1 MIRPAADNRGATS
14 PAGLETPGR
23 VVGARLS
30 VIGARWRR
38 ASSLLL
44 VACSLLGSGPAPA
57 ADKVHV
63 EFWTMS
69 LKPKFTA
76 YFKTLVKQYEAGHPS
91 VELEWVDVPW
101 DALQTKLT
109 AAIVAGSAPSLVQLN
124 VPWAYDYALHGALRP
139 IDELLGEDRKNYT
152 DGAIADL
159 TFNGKVYGF
168 PHYNSVNVMAYNA
181 ALFKQ
186 AGITRI
192 PTTRDEQLAAAKEIR
207 ARTGQYGFS
216 PALGKI
222 AGLMMEEGLPLV
234 ENGKAVFNSPAH
246 VAFIAKFAEAY
257 KSGGLLKDKLFS
269 EDNYPASID
278 AYKSGRMA
286 MLEAPPSALTR
297 VRDDAKDIYAVTDVA
312 PVPIGSRGIAAG
324 GWLFHFA
331 MPRGT
336 TGSVA
341 SEAAQFAKFLTN
353 DDNQLEFAKLAGAF
367 PTAKKAIADPHFQKL
382 RTDAG
387 AYEKAMAIGAQRMD
401 VVRTLYVAGVP
412 GFERLNKRLQDSV
425 EAAIIGR
432 KDIKAALDEAVA
444 FWNSKL
450 GP

>member
-1 MIRPAADNRGATS
+1 MIRLAAAADATS
-14 PAGLETPGR
+14 RAKL
-23 VVGARLS
+23 LS
-30 VIGARWRR
+30 RMELVR
-38 ASSLLL
+38 AKLSFSLLL
-44 VACSLLGSGPAPA
+44 TACIVLASGPAPA

-69 LKPKFTA
+69 LKPKFTP
-76 YFKTLVKQYEAGHPS
+76 YFRTLVTRYETAHPN

-109 AAIVAGSAPSLVQLN
+109 AAIVAGSAPALAQLN
-124 VPWAYDYALHGALRP
+124 VPWAYDYALHGALRS
-139 IDELLGEDRKNYT
+139 IDDLLGEDRANYT
-152 DGAIADL
+152 EGAIADL
-159 TFNGKVYGF
+159 TFKGKIYGF
-168 PHYNSVNVMAYNA
+168 PHYNSVNVMAYNK
-181 ALFKQ
+181 ALFRQ
-186 AGITRI
+186 AGITQI
-192 PTTRDEQLAAAKEIR
+192 PVTRDEQLAVAKQIR

-222 AGLMMEEGLPLV
+222 AGLFLEEGLPLI
-234 ENGKAVFNSPAH
+234 ENGKAMFNSPAH
-246 VAFIAKFAEAY
+246 VAFITKLADAY
-257 KSGGLLKDKLFS
+257 KAGGLLKDKLFS

-312 PVPIGSRGIAAG
+312 PVPIGGPGIAAG

-331 MPRGT
+331 MPKGAAEN
-336 TGSVA
+336 VA
-341 SEAAQFAKFLTN
+341 REAAQFAKFLTN
-353 DDNQLEFAKLAGAF
+353 AENQLEFAKLAGAF
-367 PTAKKAIADPHFQKL
+367 PTAKKAVADPHFQKL

-387 AYEKAMAIGAQRMD
+387 AYEKAMAIGAKRMD

-412 GFERLNKRLQDSV
+412 GFERLNKRLQDAV

-432 KDIKAALDEAVA
+432 KDVKTALDEAVA

>member
-1 MIRPAADNRGATS
+1 MTARAYAKWIGALVLCGLFTATDATAADN
-14 PAGLETPGR
+14 
-23 VVGARLS
+23 
-30 VIGARWRR
+30 
-38 ASSLLL
+38 
-44 VACSLLGSGPAPA
+44 
-57 ADKVHV
+57 VHV

-69 LKPKFTA
+69 LRPKFTA
-76 YFKTLVKQYEAGHPS
+76 YFKQLVKTYESSHPN

-101 DALQTKLT
+101 DTLQTKLT
-109 AAIVAGSAPSLVQLN
+109 AAIVAGSAPALVQLN
-124 VPWAYDYALHGALRP
+124 VPWAYDYALYGALRP
-139 IDELLGEDRKNYT
+139 IDDLLGDDRENYT
-152 DGAIADL
+152 EGSIADL
-159 TFNGKVYGF
+159 TFKGKVYGF
-168 PHYNSVNVMAYNA
+168 PHYNSVNVMAYNRT
-181 ALFKQ
+181 LFKE

-192 PTTRDEQLAAAKEIR
+192 PATRDEQLDAAKKIK
-207 ARTGQYGFS
+207 ARSGQYGFS

-222 AGLMMEEGLPLV
+222 AGVFLEEGLPLV

-246 VAFIAKFAEAY
+246 VALITKLADAY

-278 AYKSGRMA
+278 AYKSGRIA

-297 VRDDAKDIYAVTDVA
+297 VRDDAPDIYAATDVA
-312 PVPIGSRGIAAG
+312 PVPIGAPGVVAG

-336 TGSVA
+336 SGNVA
-341 SEAAQFAKFLTN
+341 IEAARFAKFLTN
-353 DDNQLEFAKLAGAF
+353 DEHQLEFAKLAGAF
-367 PTAKKAIADPHFQKL
+367 PTAKKAIADPHFQQL

-387 AYEKAMAIGAQRMD
+387 AYEKAMAIGAKRMS

-412 GFERLNKRLQDSV
+412 GFERLNKRLQDAV

-432 KDIKAALDEAVA
+432 RDVKAALDDAVA

-450 GP
+450 VP

>member
-1 MIRPAADNRGATS
+1 M
-14 PAGLETPGR
+14 L
-23 VVGARLS
+23 
-30 VIGARWRR
+30 
-38 ASSLLL
+38 SLLSM
-44 VACSLLGSGPAPA
+44 ACILLSPGPAPA

-76 YFKTLVKQYEAGHPS
+76 YFRTLVDRYEKTHPNI
-91 VELEWVDVPW
+91 ELEWVDVPW

-109 AAIVAGSAPSLVQLN
+109 AAIVAGSAPALAQLN

-139 IDELLGEDRKNYT
+139 IDDLLGEDRASYT

-159 TFNGKVYGF
+159 TFKGRIYGF
-168 PHYNSVNVMAYNA
+168 PHYNSVNVMAYNT
-181 ALFKQ
+181 ALFRQ
-186 AGITRI
+186 AGITHI
-192 PTTRDEQLAAAKEIR
+192 PVTRDEQLAVAKEIK

-222 AGLMMEEGLPLV
+222 AGLFLEEGLPLI

-246 VAFIAKFAEAY
+246 VAFITK
-257 KSGGLLKDKLFS
+257 LKDKLFS

-297 VRDDAKDIYAVTDVA
+297 VRDDAKDVYAVTDVA
-312 PVPIGSRGIAAG
+312 PVPIGGRGIAAG

-331 MPRGT
+331 MPKGT
-336 TGSVA
+336 PENVA
-341 SEAAQFAKFLTN
+341 REAAQFAKFLTN
-353 DDNQLEFAKLAGAF
+353 DENQLEFAKLAGAF
-367 PTAKKAIADPHFQKL
+367 PTAKKAVADPHFQKL

-387 AYEKAMAIGAQRMD
+387 AYEKAMAIGAKRMD
-401 VVRTLYVAGVP
+401 IVRTLYVAGVP
-412 GFERLNKRLQDSV
+412 GFERLNKRLQDAV

-432 KDIKAALDEAVA
+432 KDVKAALDEAAA

>member
-1 MIRPAADNRGATS
+1 MSRSRRRFGQLCAIVAIICTLFTAD
-14 PAGLETPGR
+14 
-23 VVGARLS
+23 AR
-30 VIGARWRR
+30 A
-38 ASSLLL
+38 
-44 VACSLLGSGPAPA
+44 A

-69 LKPKFTA
+69 LKPKFTP
-76 YFKTLVKQYEAGHPS
+76 YFKTLVQQYEAAHPN

-101 DALQTKLT
+101 DVMQTKLT
-109 AAIVAGSAPSLVQLN
+109 AAIVARSAPALVQLN
-124 VPWAYDYALHGALRP
+124 VPWAYDYSLYGALRQV
-139 IDELLGEDRKNYT
+139 DDLLGEDRALYT

-168 PHYNSVNVMAYNA
+168 PHYNSVNVMAYNKT
-181 ALFKQ
+181 LFKQ

-192 PTTRDEQLAAAKEIR
+192 PSTLDEQLAAAKQIR

-222 AGLMMEEGLPLV
+222 AGIFLEEGLPLI
-234 ENGKAVFNSPAH
+234 ENGRAVFNSPRHLAL
-246 VAFIAKFAEAY
+246 VARLADAY
-257 KSGGLLKDKLFS
+257 KSGRLLKDKLFS

-286 MLEAPPSALTR
+286 MLVAPPSALIR
-297 VRDDAKDIYAVTDVA
+297 IRDDAPDVYAMTDVA
-312 PVPIGSRGIAAG
+312 RAPAGASGIAAG

-331 MPRGT
+331 MPSGT
-336 TGSVA
+336 TGRVA
-341 SEAAQFAKFLTN
+341 AEAAQFAKFITN
-353 DDNQLEFAKLAGAF
+353 DENELAFAKLAGAF
-367 PTAKKAIADPHFQKL
+367 PTSKKAGADPHFQRL

-387 AYEKAMAIGAQRMD
+387 AYDKAMAIGATSMD

-412 GFERLNKRLQDSV
+412 SFERLNKRLQDAV

-432 KDIKAALDEAVA
+432 KDAQAALDEAAA

-450 GP
+450 KR

>member
-1 MIRPAADNRGATS
+1 MIASAR
-14 PAGLETPGR
+14 R
-23 VVGARLS
+23 VFAPLLMMACV
-30 VIGARWRR
+30 
-38 ASSLLL
+38 LL
-44 VACSLLGSGPAPA
+44 VSGPAPA

-69 LKPKFTA
+69 LKPKFTV
-76 YFKTLVKQYEAGHPS
+76 YFKTLVKQYEALHPN

-109 AAIVAGSAPSLVQLN
+109 AVIVAGSAPALVQLN
-124 VPWAYDYALHGALRP
+124 VPWAYDYALYGALRP
-139 IDELLGEDRKNYT
+139 IDDLLGKDRDNYT

-159 TFNGKVYGF
+159 TFNGKIYGF
-168 PHYNSVNVMAYNA
+168 PHYNSVNVMAYNT

-186 AGITRI
+186 AGITHI
-192 PTTRDEQLAAAKEIR
+192 PTTRDEQLAAAKEIK

-222 AGLMMEEGLPLV
+222 AGLFLEEGLPLV

-246 VAFIAKFAEAY
+246 VAFIAKFADAY
-257 KSGGLLKDKLFS
+257 KAGGLLKDKLFS

-297 VRDDAKDIYAVTDVA
+297 VRDDARDVYAVTDVA
-312 PVPIGSRGIAAG
+312 PVPIGGPGIAAG

-353 DDNQLEFAKLAGAF
+353 AENQLEFAKLAGAF
-367 PTAKKAIADPHFQKL
+367 PTAKKAVADPHFQRL

-387 AYEKAMAIGAQRMD
+387 AYEKAMALGAKRMD
-401 VVRTLYVAGVP
+401 VVRTLYVAGVS
-412 GFERLNKRLQDSV
+412 GFERLNKRLQDAV

-432 KDIKAALDEAVA
+432 KDVKTALDEAA
-444 FWNSKL
+444 AYWNSKL

>member
-1 MIRPAADNRGATS
+1 M
-14 PAGLETPGR
+14 L
-23 VVGARLS
+23 
-30 VIGARWRR
+30 
-38 ASSLLL
+38 SLLL
-44 VACSLLGSGPAPA
+44 VACVLVASGQVAA

-76 YFKTLVKQYEAGHPS
+76 YFKTLVKQYETAHPN

-101 DALQTKLT
+101 DAMQTKLT
-109 AAIVAGSAPSLVQLN
+109 AAIVAGSAPALVQLN
-124 VPWAYDYALHGALRP
+124 VPWAYDYSLYGALRP
-139 IDELLGEDRKNYT
+139 IDDLLGKDRANYA
-152 DGAIADL
+152 DGAIADV
-159 TFNGKVYGF
+159 TFKGKIYGF
-168 PHYNSVNVMAYNA
+168 PHYNSVNVMAYNK

-186 AGITRI
+186 AGITQI
-192 PTTRDEQLAAAKEIR
+192 PTTRDEQLTVAKQIK

-222 AGLMMEEGLPLV
+222 AGLFLEEGLPLI
-234 ENGKAVFNSPAH
+234 ENGKAVFNSAAH
-246 VAFIAKFAEAY
+246 VAFITKFAAAY
-257 KSGGLLKDKLFS
+257 KAGGLLKDKLFS

-297 VRDDAKDIYAVTDVA
+297 VRDDAKDIYAVTDVG
-312 PVPIGSRGIAAG
+312 PVPIGGPGIAAG

-331 MPRGT
+331 MPKGT
-336 TGSVA
+336 EGSVA

-353 DDNQLEFAKLAGAF
+353 DENQLEFAKLAGAF
-367 PTAKKAIADPHFQKL
+367 PTAKKAVADPHFQKL

-387 AYEKAMAIGAQRMD
+387 AYEKAMAIGARRMD

-412 GFERLNKRLQDSV
+412 GFERLNKRLQDAV

-432 KDIKAALDEAVA
+432 KDVKAALDEAAA

-450 GP
+450 VP